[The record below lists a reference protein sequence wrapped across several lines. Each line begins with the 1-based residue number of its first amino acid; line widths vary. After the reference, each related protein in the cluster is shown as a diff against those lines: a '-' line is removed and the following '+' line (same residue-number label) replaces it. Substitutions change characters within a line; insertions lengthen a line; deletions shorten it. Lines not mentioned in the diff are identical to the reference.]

1 MSRVGR
7 WRGGV
12 QGVRGQA
19 VSPLSGECPPE
30 RPIAP
35 SPTPPHQTGRDHFG
49 HPAFRPRSSGGMRKT
64 RTTRRLLG
72 RPIQLPLEY
81 SHRVMRVLSL
91 LGNHAVRPP
100 RESVAKAGALCS
112 GRVTALRRSY
122 GPLRLPTQ
130 APLGISASGLISSVP
145 TARAGGPGG
154 VSSLTPLFCPCML
167 PPSPRESRR
176 VRPPDSSP
184 ADTSLRLTTGGS
196 ATPLPALAA
205 MPAGYT
211 LTGLIGRSR
220 LLRPAGLSPSLGCVR
235 PHLAVEPS
243 RTLCRS
249 CFDGAGF
256 PATPGPRLL
265 GRIGAFPRRAP
276 FIPLEQRLRPRSVV
290 RVPHDDDVAVGL
302 RLPPPRPRGR
312 TRSADTRWPGAAR

>member
-1 MSRVGR
+1 MAFRACEARPFLPFRVS
-7 WRGGV
+7 V
-12 QGVRGQA
+12 
-19 VSPLSGECPPE
+19 PLE

-49 HPAFRPRSSGGMRKT
+49 HPAFRPRSPGGMRKT
-64 RTTRRLLG
+64 RTTAAPPWPPDTASSG
-72 RPIQLPLEY
+72 
-81 SHRVMRVLSL
+81 VLAP
-91 LGNHAVRPP
+91 GHACVEPSRQSRSASS

-112 GRVTALRRSY
+112 GRITALRRSY

-205 MPAGYT
+205 IAAGYT

-249 CFDGAGF
+249 CFDGASC

-276 FIPLEQRLRPRSVV
+276 FIPLEQRLRPRTVVGIARVLDV
-290 RVPHDDDVAVGL
+290 RVRAV
-302 RLPPPRPRGR
+302 R
-312 TRSADTRWPGAAR
+312 A